1 MYLNKIKLYY
11 IIIMNEILYNLG
23 YEIDYKDDKFYD
35 DVYKYYYKKGF
46 TPIILYQI
54 TEILSLLFGI
64 TLSFFI
70 LFGID
75 WSTILKCNN
84 DCGDISLYI
93 NYRQPDII
101 SLLLFFTISLYTLY
115 KMCAHVY
122 NLRNLR
128 DVKNYYTH
136 ILHISQEELYTI
148 KWKVVIDRISKIENL
163 TLYEITNKI
172 LRRENYFIALF
183 DKEIINIHPSFYSKH
198 LDSCIKHIIIE
209 NIDDLNIQS
218 LRKKFILYGLLNFVF
233 SIPILIF
240 YILHFFASNIDEFY
254 SNKNV
259 LGPRRY
265 SIYAK
270 RKFRNY
276 NELEHFFEERLNK
289 SVKHSLEY
297 IKHFPSPSTEILGK
311 FFGLIFGT
319 FVGLFLILSL
329 LDEGILLHLKIFDRT
344 LLFYTAVVGA
354 ISAFSRSLIR
364 SPEESI
370 YNPEFVMEEKV
381 VKYTNYMPTRWIGK
395 CNTYKVR
402 NEYIQLFP
410 YIIVLFFYDLLGVLI
425 TPYILIFVLS
435 KETESIVN
443 FIKISSIGSNCIYS
457 QNKKEIDDEKMRN
470 SMTSFDENHSMK

>member
-35 DVYKYYYKKGF
+35 DVYKYFYKKGF
-46 TPIILYQI
+46 TPIILSQI

-233 SIPILIF
+233 SILF
-240 YILHFFASNIDEFY
+240 KVGDRVTYANTNTTRGLLHTGSRQSGAS
-254 SNKNV
+254 
-259 LGPRRY
+259 
-265 SIYAK
+265 
-270 RKFRNY
+270 
-276 NELEHFFEERLNK
+276 
-289 SVKHSLEY
+289 
-297 IKHFPSPSTEILGK
+297 PSP
-311 FFGLIFGT
+311 
-319 FVGLFLILSL
+319 
-329 LDEGILLHLKIFDRT
+329 
-344 LLFYTAVVGA
+344 A
-354 ISAFSRSLIR
+354 
-364 SPEESI
+364 
-370 YNPEFVMEEKV
+370 
-381 VKYTNYMPTRWIGK
+381 
-395 CNTYKVR
+395 
-402 NEYIQLFP
+402 
-410 YIIVLFFYDLLGVLI
+410 
-425 TPYILIFVLS
+425 
-435 KETESIVN
+435 
-443 FIKISSIGSNCIYS
+443 
-457 QNKKEIDDEKMRN
+457 
-470 SMTSFDENHSMK
+470 

>member
-1 MYLNKIKLYY
+1 
-11 IIIMNEILYNLG
+11 
-23 YEIDYKDDKFYD
+23 
-35 DVYKYYYKKGF
+35 
-46 TPIILYQI
+46 
-54 TEILSLLFGI
+54 
-64 TLSFFI
+64 
-70 LFGID
+70 
-75 WSTILKCNN
+75 
-84 DCGDISLYI
+84 
-93 NYRQPDII
+93 
-101 SLLLFFTISLYTLY
+101 
-115 KMCAHVY
+115 MCAHVY

-136 ILHISQEELYTI
+136 VLHISQEELYTI

-218 LRKKFILYGLLNFVF
+218 LRKKFILYGLVNFVF

-364 SPEESI
+364 TPEESI

-381 VKYTNYMPTRWIGK
+381 FKYTNYMPTRWVGK

-410 YIIVLFFYDLLGVLI
+410 YIIVLFFYKCF
-425 TPYILIFVLS
+425 YA
-435 KETESIVN
+435 N
-443 FIKISSIGSNCIYS
+443 
-457 QNKKEIDDEKMRN
+457 R
-470 SMTSFDENHSMK
+470 